1 MTTLN
6 KLNEFQAKV
15 LISMTKEERENF
27 GKLSDFEKKQ
37 IVGASFFFF
46 ENLKRIKRCEFAEKL
61 FEGAI

>member
-1 MTTLN
+1 MKTPE
-6 KLNEFQAKV
+6 KINEFQAKV

-37 IVGASFFFF
+37 IVAASFFFF

-61 FEGAI
+61 IGGVK